1 MEIDEMKFSL
11 VLVLL
16 SLASASLA
24 ESLVDA
30 KSAERAR
37 SEVAPLLAEMG
48 AAANRHDV
56 EGHVGFYAHD
66 PAVTLI
72 FNGTPLSGWETIRDK
87 QREWWNGGETDVVY
101 SIEGK
106 PDFQVPA
113 PSVVIAT
120 LVMKSKRTLPGGE
133 VKEGEFAVSSV
144 WQKRPEGWRVI
155 YSHESTTH

>member
-1 MEIDEMKFSL
+1 MQSSL
-11 VLVLL
+11 LLILLWIPAASQAEPLV
-16 SLASASLA
+16 
-24 ESLVDA
+24 EA
-30 KSAERAR
+30 KSAARAR
-37 SEVAPLLAEMG
+37 AEVAPLLAEMG

-72 FNGTPLSGWETIRDK
+72 FNGTPLVGWENIRDK
-87 QREWWNGGETDVVY
+87 QREWWKDGNTDVVY
-101 SIEGK
+101 TVLGK

-113 PSVVIAT
+113 PSVVVST
-120 LVMKSKRTLPGGE
+120 LLMKSRRTLPNGE
-133 VKEGEFAVSSV
+133 IKEGEFAVSSV

>member
-1 MEIDEMKFSL
+1 MKIPL
-11 VLVLL
+11 ALVLL
-16 SLASASLA
+16 SLAAPSHAQA
-24 ESLVDA
+24 LVDA
-30 KSAERAR
+30 KSAARAR
-37 SEVAPLLAEMG
+37 AEVAPLLAAMG

-72 FNGTPLSGWETIRDK
+72 FDGTPLVGWETIRDK
-87 QREWWNGGETDVVY
+87 QREWWKDGNTDVVY
-101 SIEGK
+101 TILGR

-113 PSVVIAT
+113 PSVVIST
-120 LVMKSKRTLPGGE
+120 LLMKSRRTLPNGE
-133 VKEGEFAVSSV
+133 TKEGGFAVSSV

>member
-1 MEIDEMKFSL
+1 MKISL

-16 SLASASLA
+16 SFTAVSHSQ
-24 ESLVDA
+24 SLVEA
-30 KSAERAR
+30 NSAARAR
-37 SEVAPLLAEMG
+37 AEVAPLLAEMG

-72 FNGTPLSGWETIRDK
+72 FNGTPLVGWENIRDK
-87 QREWWNGGETDVVY
+87 QREWWKDGNTDVVY
-101 SIEGK
+101 IVMGK

-113 PSVVIAT
+113 PSVVVST
-120 LVMKSKRTLPGGE
+120 LLMKSRRTLPNGE
-133 VKEGEFAVSSV
+133 TKEGEFAVSSV